1 VLARALDRPEQAV
14 EVALEVARQARK
26 AGDLPNA
33 MSALHNIK
41 RAAGMCATTYVSQ
54 TSDMPCCVQ
63 VIRMTKLLPT
73 GCDYRCDGL
82 PTVRSC
88 TAAKLLALRKGCAP
102 CRSPAVLGPD
112 QTVLWQIEEAKVLWA
127 QGQRAPSQRATAAR
141 MARGLVQGSQQ
152 GVSADTRARLLCL
165 AAKWLGDT
173 M

>member
-1 VLARALDRPEQAV
+1 
-14 EVALEVARQARK
+14 
-26 AGDLPNA
+26 
-33 MSALHNIK
+33 M
-41 RAAGMCATTYVSQ
+41 
-54 TSDMPCCVQ
+54 
-63 VIRMTKLLPT
+63 
-73 GCDYRCDGL
+73 
-82 PTVRSC
+82 
-88 TAAKLLALRKGCAP
+88 P
-102 CRSPAVLGPD
+102 CRSPAVMGSD